1 MENIERKNTVV
12 CLNFKEYWT
21 YVDMDKIESNLP
33 AEEDK
38 ASVADTFADTE
49 HKAYHDKTS
58 MTETKQ
64 VKCFELL
71 LQNADHY
78 RNLHFLIFIDQV
90 NFDKDIIKY
99 IKRQAKEK
107 ENIEFILSRGILIF
121 TITECLHDECW
132 RIKIYS
138 SDQSIWSKQ
147 TLKHIKKFYSEVE
160 ISYIN
165 SVKKFCKQR
174 LKEMNSKLLNLK
186 IHYFNTKLDS

>member
-1 MENIERKNTVV
+1 MENTEHKNTVV

-38 ASVADTFADTE
+38 ACVADTFLDTE
-49 HKAYHDKTS
+49 AKAYHAKTS
-58 MTETKQ
+58 MIETKQ
-64 VKCFELL
+64 VKCFKLL
-71 LQNADHY
+71 SQIADHY
-78 RNLHFLIFIDQV
+78 RNLHFLIYIEQ
-90 NFDKDIIKY
+90 NRFDKDIIKY
-99 IKRQAKEK
+99 IIRESKEK
-107 ENIEFILSRGILIF
+107 ENIKFIVSRGILIF
-121 TITECLHDECW
+121 TISECLSNHCS

-147 TLKHIKKFYSEVE
+147 TLMYMKKFYDEVE

-174 LKEMNSKLLNLK
+174 LEEMNSKL
-186 IHYFNTKLDS
+186 